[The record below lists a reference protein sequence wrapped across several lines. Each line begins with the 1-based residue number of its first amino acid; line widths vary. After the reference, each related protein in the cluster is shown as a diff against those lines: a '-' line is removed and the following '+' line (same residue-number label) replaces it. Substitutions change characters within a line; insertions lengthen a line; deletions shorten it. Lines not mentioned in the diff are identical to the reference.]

1 MNISVNI
8 PSYKRPKVLTLDY
21 LPFCKVW
28 VDHKEYE
35 NYVKANPEGSQII
48 SCPEGVQGN
57 LCRIR
62 NYILDREFEAGTD
75 CVIIIDDD
83 MRAIGQWVK
92 GENNYG
98 YNEEILKAEDFLEW
112 AEKYAILCEEFG
124 FKFWGLN
131 CNSDA
136 QSYRQYTPFGTVQY
150 IGGPFQAFLNNPLRY
165 DEKLPLKEDYDMTL
179 QQCNKYR
186 GCLRINAWHY
196 YVKQSIQAGG
206 CATYRN
212 EDRERQQ
219 FEALQKK
226 WGSDIVKRD
235 SSDKSH
241 KATKAK
247 RREDYNPIIKIPI
260 KGV

>member
-28 VDHKEYE
+28 VDHKEFE
-35 NYVKANPEGSQII
+35 NYVTANHEGAQII

-57 LCRIR
+57 VSRIR
-62 NYILDREFEAGTD
+62 NYILDKEFEAGAD
-75 CVIIIDDD
+75 CVIILDDD
-83 MRAIGQWVK
+83 VRAIGQWVK
-92 GENNYG
+92 GEKNYG
-98 YNEEILKAEDFLEW
+98 YAEEILEADNFMEW
-112 AEKYAILCEEFG
+112 AEKYSFLCEE
-124 FKFWGLN
+124 WGLKEWGIN
-131 CNSDA
+131 VNPDP
-136 QSYRQYTPFGTVQY
+136 QGYRQYTPFSLTQFV
-150 IGGPFQAFLNNPLRY
+150 GGPFQAFLNNPLRY
-165 DEKLPLKEDYDMTL
+165 DEKLPLKEDYDMTI
-179 QQCNKYR
+179 QQCNEYR
-186 GCLRINAWHY
+186 GVLRLNAWHY
-196 YVKQSIQAGG
+196 YAKQSVQAGG
-206 CATYRN
+206 CASYRS

>member
-1 MNISVNI
+1 MRISVNI

-35 NYVKANPEGSQII
+35 DYVKANKEGSQIV

-57 LCRIR
+57 VSRIR
-62 NYILDREFEAGTD
+62 NYILDKEFEAGID
-75 CVIIIDDD
+75 CVVILDDD
-83 MRAIGQWVK
+83 VKAIGQWVK
-92 GENNYG
+92 GEKNYG
-98 YNEEILKAEDFLEW
+98 YAEEILKAEDFMAW
-112 AEKYAILCEEFG
+112 AEKYAILCDE
-124 FKFWGLN
+124 WGLKEWGIN
-131 CNSDA
+131 VNPDP
-136 QSYRQYTPFGTVQY
+136 QGYRQYTPFSLTQFV
-150 IGGPFQAFLNNPLRY
+150 GGPFQAFLNNPLRY
-165 DEKLPLKEDYDMTL
+165 DESLPLKEDYDMTI

-186 GCLRINAWHY
+186 GVLRLNAWHY
-196 YVKQSIQAGG
+196 YAKQSVQAGG
-206 CATYRN
+206 CASYRN

-235 SSDKSH
+235 KADKSH
-241 KATKAK
+241 KATKEK